1 MSTSNVIE
9 VILTQPG
16 RQRERVRLGP
26 PLNKGGAAGIVHAI
40 EGESTRVVKLYN
52 AETLR
57 TNGAS
62 YESKLEAML
71 THPPV
76 LPDPPKP
83 LGSPVAGAVVQLA
96 WPLAIARDN
105 RGKFVGFA
113 MPAIEI
119 KHTIEL
125 ENVLLDRQAQALGL
139 RHDLGA
145 KLVLAHNLAAVVAG
159 IHAQGHAIV
168 DLKPVNLMFYKQD
181 LFMAVLD
188 CDGFYVSVPGDAR
201 DAPQVTPGYT
211 APEYVTEAITL
222 PEQQDRFA
230 LAVIIFQLLNF
241 GIHPYT
247 GVASRSRNP
256 LPSELQDKIV
266 AGLYAYGV
274 YPHAFI
280 SPVPASAHE
289 ALPTELRGLFD
300 RAFGDDASLRPGA
313 AEWSSALARY
323 ATAAN
328 RLLEPCANKH
338 LRFAGMPC
346 GTCLRESVRRAASSA
361 SAGRT
366 SPRVATPISSAIPSS
381 SPSQIQG
388 SPASQHVRSVVPRQK
403 SRWLLILGF
412 MVPSI
417 GWLMLRSTP
426 PPPETT
432 VAIAAAPPVIPHETY
447 LDENGKKT
455 NAPRKSM
462 QRPADVVLQPAT
474 FAAPPPAIPHET
486 DLDNNGKKT
495 NEPRQS
501 MQRPADVV
509 SQPAPLSPLRPTY
522 GITISA
528 DGDDVPYVGFCSN
541 IGLESGSSCTGLES
555 GDVIL
560 SIEGQP
566 VKGFQDV
573 RRKLLGVPAM
583 KEFVTLDVRRGRKD
597 IQVRVKPSW
606 TRTSQLTG
614 DTRF

>member
-1 MSTSNVIE
+1 MSASQVIE
-9 VILTQPG
+9 VFLTQPG

-26 PLNKGGAAGIVHAI
+26 ALNKGGAAGIVHAI

-57 TNGAS
+57 TNGVS
-62 YESKLEAML
+62 YQSKLESML
-71 THPPV
+71 AHPPL
-76 LPDPPKP
+76 LPDPPKSH
-83 LGSPVAGAVVQLA
+83 GSPVAGAIVQLA

-125 ENVLLDRQAQALGL
+125 ENVLLDRQARALGL

-168 DLKPVNLMFYKQD
+168 DLKPLNLMFYKQD

-188 CDGFYVSVPGDAR
+188 CDGFYISVPGGAR

-211 APEYVTEAITL
+211 APEYVEEIITL

-247 GVASRSRNP
+247 GVASRRNP

-274 YPHAFI
+274 NPHAFI
-280 SPVPASAHE
+280 SPVLASAHE
-289 ALPTELRGLFD
+289 ALPTELRRLFD

-313 AEWSSALARY
+313 VEWSSALARY

-346 GTCLRESVRRAASSA
+346 GTCLRESVLRAASSA
-361 SAGRT
+361 SAGGT
-366 SPRVATPISSAIPSS
+366 IPRVATPISSAVPAS

-412 MVPSI
+412 LVPSI
-417 GWLMLRSTP
+417 GWFILR
-426 PPPETT
+426 
-432 VAIAAAPPVIPHETY
+432 
-447 LDENGKKT
+447 G
-455 NAPRKSM
+455 
-462 QRPADVVLQPAT
+462 
-474 FAAPPPAIPHET
+474 APPPRET
-486 DLDNNGKKT
+486 PVG
-495 NEPRQS
+495 P
-501 MQRPADVV
+501 RPA
-509 SQPAPLSPLRPTY
+509 LMILR
-522 GITISA
+522 A
-528 DGDDVPYVGFCSN
+528 A
-541 IGLESGSSCTGLES
+541 SGW
-555 GDVIL
+555 
-560 SIEGQP
+560 
-566 VKGFQDV
+566 
-573 RRKLLGVPAM
+573 RRHK
-583 KEFVTLDVRRGRKD
+583 RRGIADRSPGYRRS
-597 IQVRVKPSW
+597 VPRRRSP
-606 TRTSQLTG
+606 RAPPEG
-614 DTRF
+614 